1 MKGRHRIMVRDACCV
16 LAAVVCALCLPGCEV
31 QPYRA
36 PVTTP
41 IIVLKSTVTAQ
52 RPDARTAASAV
63 QKARPVTIA
72 TAATPHPTSHG
83 PAWQVMPGAGYAA
96 APVAV
101 AAAAKMAPAVQPGH
115 NAGAAARPQVAAAP
129 VALTTPAATVQVAA
143 VQIAAVQLAAPRVAP
158 PIQVQE
164 PNREVHATAHAFGE
178 IEAEAVRYAGGPC
191 SADIYRIAWAAADLF
206 HIQPVFVAAL
216 IEVESGCRSDA
227 VSVAGARGLMQLI
240 PASGARE
247 GYRFMHGTDR
257 KPTLAELRD
266 PATNIQLGVA
276 YLGALQD
283 HFSYI
288 DAPMPRLI
296 LMVAAYN
303 CGPDF
308 IDQRLP
314 AEAQAWSAEQAA
326 RWVQRNA
333 PAETRNFVDSV
344 MRKSA
349 LYASA
354 ATTAAMRTVARN

>member
-16 LAAVVCALCLPGCEV
+16 LAAVICALYLSGCEV

-41 IIVLKSTVTAQ
+41 IIVLKSTIIAR
-52 RPDARTAASAV
+52 RPDARTAANVV

-72 TAATPHPTSHG
+72 TAATPPPTSHG
-83 PAWQVMPGAGYAA
+83 PAWQGMPGAVYAA
-96 APVAV
+96 APVA
-101 AAAAKMAPAVQPGH
+101 AAAANVASAVQPRR
-115 NAGAAARPQVAAAP
+115 NAGAAARPQ
-129 VALTTPAATVQVAA
+129 
-143 VQIAAVQLAAPRVAP
+143 IAAVPVAATRTAAAQVATAQLATP
-158 PIQVQE
+158 PIMPPLQGPAV
-164 PNREVHATAHAFGE
+164 NREVHAAPHAFGE

-206 HIQPVFVAAL
+206 HIQPVFVAAV

>member
-1 MKGRHRIMVRDACCV
+1 
-16 LAAVVCALCLPGCEV
+16 
-31 QPYRA
+31 
-36 PVTTP
+36 
-41 IIVLKSTVTAQ
+41 
-52 RPDARTAASAV
+52 
-63 QKARPVTIA
+63 
-72 TAATPHPTSHG
+72 
-83 PAWQVMPGAGYAA
+83 MPGAIYAA
-96 APVAV
+96 APAALV
-101 AAAAKMAPAVQPGH
+101 AAKAPATVQPGRIP
-115 NAGAAARPQVAAAP
+115 GAAARPQVTAVQVTAGP
-129 VALTTPAATVQVAA
+129 VAVARKATTPVATAQFAVA
-143 VQIAAVQLAAPRVAP
+143 RVAS
-158 PIQVQE
+158 QQQE
-164 PNREVHATAHAFGE
+164 QLLDREVHAPPPHAFGD

-191 SADIYRIAWAAADLF
+191 SANIYRIAWAAADLF

-227 VSVAGARGLMQLI
+227 VSGAGARGLMQLI

-288 DAPMPRLI
+288 DAPMPRLV

-308 IDQRLP
+308 LDQRLP
-314 AEAQAWSAEQAA
+314 PEAQAWSAEQAA

-344 MRKSA
+344 MRKAA
-349 LYASA
+349 LYSSA
-354 ATTAAMRTVARN
+354 ATTASLRTVARN

>member
-41 IIVLKSTVTAQ
+41 VIVLKSTVIAR
-52 RPDARTAASAV
+52 RPDARTAASVV

-72 TAATPHPTSHG
+72 TAATPHPASHG
-83 PAWQVMPGAGYAA
+83 PAWQGMPGAVYGA
-96 APVAV
+96 APMV
-101 AAAAKMAPAVQPGH
+101 AASANTASAVQPRRD
-115 NAGAAARPQVAAAP
+115 AGAAARPQI
-129 VALTTPAATVQVAA
+129 AA
-143 VQIAAVQLAAPRVAP
+143 VQVVTAGPVAATRTTSPQVATAQLAAPRVALP
-158 PIQVQE
+158 MQE
-164 PNREVHATAHAFGE
+164 PAVDREVHAAPHAFGE

-247 GYRFMHGTDR
+247 GYRYMHGTDR